1 MGVTTTRDTIMKRIT
16 LLLAALGTVG
26 ALTMAA
32 PQGKQVAGPFI
43 YAKKEIP
50 TDPVPVDPLLD
61 PDLKANILF
70 ASIQG
75 GGTQELELAAGEQWA
90 NRPYLLLGSASG
102 MGPGVSMGSINL
114 GLNPDAYMVMTA
126 SQPNSAALQNT
137 FGSLDESGRAT
148 ARINVPPG
156 MPAMQLHH
164 AYVLF
169 GSHNKVVY
177 ASGSVELNIQ

>member
-1 MGVTTTRDTIMKRIT
+1 MKRIT
-16 LLLAALGTVG
+16 LLLAALGTLG

-32 PQGKQVAGPFI
+32 PRSQKQAGPFI
-43 YAKKEIP
+43 YAEKEIP

-75 GGTQELELAAGEQWA
+75 GGIQELELGAGEQWA
-90 NRPYLLLGSASG
+90 NRPYLVLGSASG
-102 MGPGVSMGSINL
+102 TGPGLSMGGIDL
-114 GLNPDAYMVMTA
+114 GLNPDAYMVLTA
-126 SQPNSAALQNT
+126 KSPNSASHQNT
-137 FGSLDESGRAT
+137 FGSLDEAGRAS